1 MFVFPSNPILPL
13 MKPIKLMLVDDHSIV
28 RDGIRLLLD
37 QAEGFEIID
46 EANNGEEALE
56 KLKALQSEP
65 TKLPQLVLMDIS
77 MPGMSGIQTTQVISR
92 LYKNVRVL
100 MLSMHNNEDY
110 ILRSVE
116 AGAYGYLLKD
126 SSSDEM
132 IKAIRLVATGE
143 KYYSSPVASIIL
155 SGYMQQLKK
164 GSSTGRSN
172 GRSKLSNKEKEILQ
186 FLIDGMSSREIA
198 EKLQLSVRTIDNHR
212 ANMMRRLQVR
222 NAAELVRIAVEDK
235 LLQ

>member
-1 MFVFPSNPILPL
+1 MIPT
-13 MKPIKLMLVDDHSIV
+13 KLMLVDDHSIV
-28 RDGIRLLLD
+28 RDGIRLLLE
-37 QAEGFEIID
+37 QAEGLEIID
-46 EANNGEEALE
+46 EANDGEETLD
-56 KLKALQSEP
+56 KLKVHQANA
-65 TKLPQLVLMDIS
+65 TLPVLILMDIS
-77 MPGMSGIQTTQVISR
+77 LPGMSGIQTTQVINR

-116 AGAYGYLLKD
+116 AGAHGYILKD

-132 IKAIRLVATGE
+132 IKAIRTIASGE

-164 GSSTGRSN
+164 GSRHGRSE
-172 GRSKLSNKEKEILQ
+172 RQSKLSNKEKEILQ
-186 FLIDGMSSREIA
+186 FLVDGMSSREIA
-198 EKLQLSVRTIDNHR
+198 EKLQLSVRTVDNHR

-222 NAAELVRIAVEDK
+222 NAAELVRMAVEDK
-235 LLQ
+235 LI

>member
-1 MFVFPSNPILPL
+1 MTLT
-13 MKPIKLMLVDDHSIV
+13 KLMLVDDHSIV
-28 RDGIRLLLD
+28 RDGIRLLLE
-37 QAEGFEIID
+37 QADNLDIID
-46 EANNGEEALE
+46 EANDGEEALD
-56 KLKALQSEP
+56 KLKARQAEG
-65 TKLPQLVLMDIS
+65 TLPDLILMDIS
-77 MPGMSGIQTTQVISR
+77 LPGMSGIQTTQVVSR

-116 AGAYGYLLKD
+116 AGAYGYILKD

-132 IKAIRLVATGE
+132 IKAIRTIASGE

-164 GSSTGRSN
+164 GDKNNRSE
-172 GRSKLSNKEKEILQ
+172 RQSKLSNKEKEILQ
-186 FLIDGMSSREIA
+186 FLVDGMSSREIA
-198 EKLQLSVRTIDNHR
+198 EKLQLSVRTVDNHR

-222 NAAELVRIAVEDK
+222 NAAELVRMAVEDK
-235 LLQ
+235 LI

>member
-1 MFVFPSNPILPL
+1 
-13 MKPIKLMLVDDHSIV
+13 MLVDDHSIV
-28 RDGIRLLLD
+28 RDGIRLLLE
-37 QAEGFEIID
+37 QAEGLEIID
-46 EANNGEEALE
+46 EANDGEEALD
-56 KLKALQSEP
+56 KLKVHQPDLI
-65 TKLPQLVLMDIS
+65 LMDIS
-77 MPGMSGIQTTQVISR
+77 LPGMSGIQTTQVVSR

-116 AGAYGYLLKD
+116 AGAYGYILKD

-132 IKAIRLVATGE
+132 VKAIRTIASGE

-164 GSSTGRSN
+164 GDKHGRAE
-172 GRSKLSNKEKEILQ
+172 RQSKLSNKEKEILQ
-186 FLIDGMSSREIA
+186 FLVDGMSSREIA
-198 EKLQLSVRTIDNHR
+198 EKLQLSVRTVDNHR

-222 NAAELVRIAVEDK
+222 NAAELVRMAVEDK
-235 LLQ
+235 LI

>member
-1 MFVFPSNPILPL
+1 MTPT
-13 MKPIKLMLVDDHSIV
+13 KLMLVDDHSIV
-28 RDGIRLLLD
+28 RDGIRLLLE
-37 QAEGFEIID
+37 QAEGLEIID
-46 EANNGEEALE
+46 EANDGEETLD
-56 KLKALQSEP
+56 KLKMHQTNA
-65 TKLPQLVLMDIS
+65 TLPVLILMDIS
-77 MPGMSGIQTTQVISR
+77 LPGMSGIQTTQVISR

-116 AGAYGYLLKD
+116 AGACGYILKD

-132 IKAIRLVATGE
+132 IKAIRTIASGE

-164 GSSTGRSN
+164 GNRHGRTE
-172 GRSKLSNKEKEILQ
+172 RQSKLSNKEKEILQ
-186 FLIDGMSSREIA
+186 FLVDGMSSREIA
-198 EKLQLSVRTIDNHR
+198 EKLQLSVRTVDNHR

-222 NAAELVRIAVEDK
+222 NAAELVRMAVEDK
-235 LLQ
+235 LI

>member
-1 MFVFPSNPILPL
+1 M
-13 MKPIKLMLVDDHSIV
+13 MPIKLMLVDDHSIV
-28 RDGIRLLLD
+28 RDGIRLLLE
-37 QAEGFEIID
+37 QAEGLEIID
-46 EANNGEEALE
+46 EANDGEEALE
-56 KLKALQSEP
+56 KLKSHQP
-65 TKLPQLVLMDIS
+65 DVILMDIS
-77 MPGMSGIQTTQVISR
+77 LPGMSGIQTTQVVTR

-116 AGAYGYLLKD
+116 AGAYGYILKD

-132 IKAIRLVATGE
+132 IKAIRMIAAGE

-164 GSSTGRSN
+164 GSKQGGREVQPS
-172 GRSKLSNKEKEILQ
+172 RLSNKEKEILQ
-186 FLIDGMSSREIA
+186 FLVDGMSSREIA
-198 EKLQLSVRTIDNHR
+198 ERLQLSVRTVDNHR

-222 NAAELVRIAVEDK
+222 NAAELVRIAVEEK
-235 LLQ
+235 LI